1 LLISRAA
8 RPLILYRRNT
18 MEKEFDLE
26 KELAW
31 LDDLHEELS
40 KLKEK
45 SEVGKDAHPYY
56 LKPTS
61 NPKTI
66 VKPS

>member
-1 LLISRAA
+1 
-8 RPLILYRRNT
+8 

-56 LKPTS
+56 LKPALDLDS
-61 NPKTI
+61 QKTI
-66 VKPS
+66 VD